1 MSTEYYA
8 VPKNAVKVS
17 KIKADVKAG
26 VFGDWTLE
34 PMDIGSG
41 YCIMDTKE
49 NSICFGNW
57 GNVLTFV
64 VYAGSGQGELILAK
78 LMKHYK
84 FKVKPEEREGEDN
97 DYEFD
102 AQEIEGTY
110 DPVMGIGDGRAHAT
124 PVAFTEAFL
133 GTKSGSWSKKH
144 SRKQYKVKA
153 KVSKC
158 R

>member
-8 VPKNAVKVS
+8 VPKNVVKVN

-26 VFGDWTLE
+26 VFGDWTVE

-41 YCIMDTKE
+41 YCIADGKE

-57 GNVLTFV
+57 GNALTFV
-64 VYAGSGQGELILAK
+64 VYAGSGQGESILAK

-97 DYEFD
+97 DYSFD
-102 AQEIEGTY
+102 AKEMEGTY
-110 DPVMGIGDGRAHAT
+110 DTVMGIGDGRAHTT

-133 GTKSGSWSKKH
+133 GRKNGSWGK
-144 SRKQYKVKA
+144 RKA
-153 KVSKC
+153 KRVRAKASKC

>member
-26 VFGDWTLE
+26 VFGNWTVE
-34 PMDIGSG
+34 PMDIGTG
-41 YCIMDTKE
+41 YCIMDDKE

-64 VYAGSGQGELILAK
+64 VYAGSGQGESILAK

-84 FKVKPEEREGEDN
+84 FKVKPEKRADEEEE
-97 DYEFD
+97 YEYD
-102 AQEIEGTY
+102 ANEIGGTY
-110 DPVMGIGDGRAHAT
+110 DLVGDGKSHT
-124 PVAFTEAFL
+124 VPVAFTEAFL
-133 GTKSGSWSKKH
+133 G
-144 SRKQYKVKA
+144 KQGNGVINI
-153 KVSKC
+153 